1 MEMSEEILVDIAT
14 AAPSLGMAR
23 SSLYRLC
30 AAGLVPSYSAGPRL
44 SGVRVCI
51 AEVKAALRKPV
62 MTGQEAKAVE
72 GARV

>member
-1 MEMSEEILVDIAT
+1 MEMSDDVLVDVAT

-30 AAGLVPSYSAGPRL
+30 HAGLVPSYSAGPRL

-51 AEVKAALRKPV
+51 AEVKAALRKP
-62 MTGQEAKAVE
+62 MTTGQGAKANE
-72 GARV
+72 GVSK